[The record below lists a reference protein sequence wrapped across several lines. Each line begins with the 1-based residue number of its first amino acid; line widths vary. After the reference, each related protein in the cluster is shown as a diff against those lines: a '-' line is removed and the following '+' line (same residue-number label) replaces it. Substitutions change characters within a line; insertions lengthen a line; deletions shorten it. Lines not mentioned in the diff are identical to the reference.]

1 MLNLLVSNDVFC
13 SQLVGHAVNVWLCL
27 SVEDDESLTGRFGNR
42 SRKRFVMLT
51 RPAQLQT
58 APLVMKCYFHVN
70 LWFCHLVINVNCNFT
85 LHLFVLQICSR

>member
-1 MLNLLVSNDVFC
+1 MLNLLVGNDVFC
-13 SQLVGHAVNVWLCL
+13 SQLVGHAVIVWLCL

-58 APLVMKCYFHVN
+58 APLVKCYFHVKN
-70 LWFCHLVINVNCNFT
+70 PMRLTLWMVDWLT
-85 LHLFVLQICSR
+85 LGILW